1 MRRGAEGGAVGMHGP
16 PCGAR
21 EGGEDVVHVGAG
33 GEREVAV
40 LPQPG
45 QHAAGDG
52 PAVPLPQ
59 LRPLLLPLPLPLAS
73 PSAAAAPPRRRRR
86 GGGGGGGGGVG
97 RDGGWGWGGDEAP
110 RAAVRRRVPVQHR
123 RVRVLQAHRAPP
135 PRSPSRRSAGAGEE
149 RRVENPKTEEWARA
163 LHRQKLLAWR
173 QSCQL

>member
-59 LRPLLLPLPLPLAS
+59 LRPLLLLSS
-73 PSAAAAPPRRRRR
+73 PSPPLRRRAPRRGRR
-86 GGGGGGGGGVG
+86 GGGGGVG
-97 RDGGWGWGGDEAP
+97 RDGGWGGVETRPAGGGAAAGPRPAP
-110 RAAVRRRVPVQHR
+110 E
-123 RVRVLQAHRAPP
+123 
-135 PRSPSRRSAGAGEE
+135 SAGASGSSRAAAAVAVAPICGRGGGEKSGE
-149 RRVENPKTEEWARA
+149 SED
-163 LHRQKLLAWR
+163 
-173 QSCQL
+173 